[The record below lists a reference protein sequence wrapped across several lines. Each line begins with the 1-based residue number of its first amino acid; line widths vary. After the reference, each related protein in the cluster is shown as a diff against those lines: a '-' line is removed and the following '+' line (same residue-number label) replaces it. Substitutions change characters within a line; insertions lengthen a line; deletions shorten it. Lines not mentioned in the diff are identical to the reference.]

1 MFISILKQLLNAQE
15 QMGEEIKPLRFK
27 EIRSSTASDKGVM
40 KEKFFFI
47 KSFIIYFFHKGC

>member
-40 KEKFFFI
+40 IEKFFI
-47 KSFIIYFFHKGC
+47 KSFIIYFFHKDC